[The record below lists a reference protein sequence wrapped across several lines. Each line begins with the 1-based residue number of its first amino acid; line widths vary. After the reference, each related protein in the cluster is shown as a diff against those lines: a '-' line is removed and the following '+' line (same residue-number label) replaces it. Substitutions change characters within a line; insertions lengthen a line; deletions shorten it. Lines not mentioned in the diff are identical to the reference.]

1 MPTTISERLHSLH
14 LTVPGSHISAKA
26 VLWAGFVGGVVVL
39 VLEMI
44 LAPLVM
50 NLGPW
55 VPARMTAAITMGTV
69 MLPPPDTFDLS
80 VVLPSVVIHFALS
93 LVYALVFAF
102 IAKGRSM
109 RADAL
114 LGAGFGLLLYVIN
127 FYGFTS
133 LFPWFAEMRHWSTA
147 LGQMV
152 YGAVLGA
159 TYAYFAKRSPR
170 PAVH

>member
-1 MPTTISERLHSLH
+1 M
-14 LTVPGSHISAKA
+14 VPGSHISAKG

-44 LAPLVM
+44 LAPVFM

-80 VVLPSVVIHFALS
+80 VVLPSAIIHFALS
-93 LVYALVFAF
+93 LIYALIFAF

-127 FYGFTS
+127 FYGFTA
-133 LFPWFAEMRHWSTA
+133 LFPWFVEMRHWSTVLA
-147 LGQMV
+147 QLV

-159 TYAYFAKRSPR
+159 TYAYFAKRR
-170 PAVH
+170 PHSAT

>member
-1 MPTTISERLHSLH
+1 MPSISERLHNLH
-14 LTVPGSHISAKA
+14 ITVPGSHISAKA
-26 VLWAGFVGGVVVL
+26 VVFAGLVSGAVVL

-44 LAPLVM
+44 LAPLFM
-50 NLGPW
+50 NVGPW
-55 VPARMTAAITMGTV
+55 VPARMTAAITMGSV

-80 VVLPSVVIHFALS
+80 VVLPSAVIHFALS
-93 LVYALVFAF
+93 LVYALIFAF

-133 LFPWFAEMRHWSTA
+133 LFPWFVGMRHWATVLA
-147 LGQMV
+147 QLV

-159 TYAYFAKRSPR
+159 TYAYFAKRSVR
-170 PAVH
+170 SAA